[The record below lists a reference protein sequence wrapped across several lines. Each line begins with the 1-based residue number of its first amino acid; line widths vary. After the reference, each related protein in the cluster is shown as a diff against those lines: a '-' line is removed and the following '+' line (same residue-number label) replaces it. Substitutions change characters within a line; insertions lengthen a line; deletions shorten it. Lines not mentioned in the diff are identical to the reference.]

1 MHSTLPM
8 PTRPL
13 DLDDLSPWAPVPSST
28 SKVLSWALPSGTS
41 ARRDPALRRVLA
53 QAGVELQPHTQPH
66 TQPQPQTQ
74 RRPGDS
80 PVSMRPA
87 RRVALQV
94 IADVNGLAHGY
105 ELLYRDA
112 RGTDA
117 SGIVNGMQATCEVL
131 AAAVLDLGLPRR
143 ARGLSFFVNVDH
155 DTLMSQVVEAIRPSW
170 GVVEL
175 LETVVAT
182 PRVVERVR
190 QLRQLGMRFALD
202 DIDTPNDSRWALID
216 QVEIVKFDWKCVK
229 QTELPQMLARARS
242 HGVRVLAEKVETQA
256 DVAAARA
263 LGIDFL
269 QGYAIA
275 KPDLVAAPGLPATS
289 ALAVRRA
296 WLLLQHGPSNESLAT
311 ALAFDPAT
319 VWRIWQVADLDG
331 VSAYTADRPHRISDV
346 VADLPRPVLQAWL
359 TILQIADA
367 GQIDAGWTYAGL
379 VKARLMK
386 VMARR
391 VAPHDLALADEAYL
405 LGLLDHFR
413 TTLGIAMRDP
423 DLGVRA
429 GARLES
435 ARRERTGLLGALL
448 DFAQSHY
455 VKPTGWLPTALAA
468 TPGLTRSLST
478 IYQEA
483 HQWARE
489 RSETDSVLRSVS
501 VRPDAMDVSRAPR
514 ADRASDAWGAREQA
528 PSSRRMP

>member
-13 DLDDLSPWAPVPSST
+13 EFEEMSPSSRAT
-28 SKVLSWALPSGTS
+28 SPVSNVLSWVLPSGIS
-41 ARRDPALRRVLA
+41 ARRDPAVRRVLA
-53 QAGVELQPHTQPH
+53 QAGVEIQPRTQAHTR
-66 TQPQPQTQ
+66 TQ
-74 RRPGDS
+74 RS
-80 PVSMRPA
+80 PVDTPAPSRSA

-112 RGTDA
+112 RRTDA

-155 DTLMSQVVEAIRPSW
+155 DTLMSQVVEAIRPNW

-175 LETVVAT
+175 LESIVAT
-182 PRVVERVR
+182 PKVVERVR
-190 QLRQLGMRFALD
+190 QLRQLGFRFALD
-202 DIDTPNDSRWALID
+202 DIDTLDDSRWALID
-216 QVEIVKFDWKCVK
+216 QVEIVKFDWKRVK
-229 QTELPQMLARARS
+229 PTELPQMLARARA
-242 HGVRVLAEKVETQA
+242 HGVQALAEKVETDA
-256 DVAAARA
+256 DVAVARD

-269 QGYAIA
+269 QGHAIA
-275 KPDLVAAPGLPATS
+275 KPDLVVAPGLPATS

-319 VWRIWQVADLDG
+319 VWRIWQIADLDG
-331 VSAYTADRPHRISDV
+331 VRADTADRPQQIRDV
-346 VADLPRPVLQAWL
+346 VAELPRPVLQAWL
-359 TILQIADA
+359 TVLQIADA
-367 GQIDAGWTYAGL
+367 GQIDAAWTYAGL

-386 VMARR
+386 LMARR
-391 VAPHDLALADEAYL
+391 VAPHDLVLADEAYL

-429 GARLES
+429 GARLEI
-435 ARRERTGLLGALL
+435 ALRDRTGLLGAMLE
-448 DFAQSHY
+448 FAQLHY
-455 VKPTGWLPTALAA
+455 VKPTGWLPTALAV
-468 TPGLTRSLST
+468 TPGLARSLST
-478 IYQEA
+478 IFQES

-489 RSETDSVLRSVS
+489 RSETASVLRGV
-501 VRPDAMDVSRAPR
+501 PAHLDGWETSRTPR
-514 ADRASDAWGAREQA
+514 AHRPSDEWDGRQRF
-528 PSSRRMP
+528 PSSRRTP